1 MIGVYKKLRHY
12 YWEVSNLLPCNP
24 RIKQTLMDEIKENI
38 DQFLE
43 EYPDADYDVI
53 VQRFGTPQ
61 QIAASYL
68 EEMDPQEVLNKLNTR
83 KRIAG
88 IVTAGVVL
96 FVVLCGIWVLLFA
109 ADVMN
114 SAESYLEVYIYR

>member
-1 MIGVYKKLRHY
+1 MIGVYKKLRRY

>member
-1 MIGVYKKLRHY
+1 MD
-12 YWEVSNLLPCNP
+12 VSNNKALSIAYTPGVAGPCL
-24 RIKQTLMDEIKENI
+24 KIKENI

-68 EEMDPQEVLNKLNTR
+68 EEMDPQEVLYRLNTR

-96 FVVLCGIWVLLFA
+96 FVALCGIWVLLFA

>member
-1 MIGVYKKLRHY
+1 MIGVYKKLKRY

-24 RIKQTLMDEIKENI
+24 KIKQTLMEEIKENI

-68 EEMDPQEVLNKLNTR
+68 EEMDPQEVLKRLNSR
-83 KRIAG
+83 ERIAG
-88 IVTAGVVL
+88 IVTAGIALCVL
-96 FVVLCGIWVLLFA
+96 LCGIWVLLFA
-109 ADVMN
+109 ADVMK
-114 SAESYLEVYIYR
+114 SVDSYLEVYVYR

>member
-1 MIGVYKKLRHY
+1 MIGVYKKLRRY
-12 YWEVSNLLPCNP
+12 YWEVNNLLPCNP
-24 RIKQTLMDEIKENI
+24 RIKQTLMDKIKENI

-68 EEMDPQEVLNKLNTR
+68 EEMDPQEVLYRLNTR

-114 SAESYLEVYIYR
+114 SAKSYLEVYVYR

>member
-1 MIGVYKKLRHY
+1 MIGVYKKLKRY
-12 YWEVSNLLPCNP
+12 YWEVGNLLPCNR
-24 RIKQTLMDEIKENI
+24 RIKQMLMEEIKENI

-43 EYPDADYDVI
+43 EYPDADYDGI
-53 VQRFGTPQ
+53 VRRFGTPQ

-114 SAESYLEVYIYR
+114 SAKSYLEVYVYR